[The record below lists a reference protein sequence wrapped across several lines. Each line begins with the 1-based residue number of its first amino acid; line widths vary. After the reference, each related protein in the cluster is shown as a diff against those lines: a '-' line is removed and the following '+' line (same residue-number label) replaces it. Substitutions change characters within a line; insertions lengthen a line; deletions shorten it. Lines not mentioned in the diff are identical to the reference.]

1 MTKKLD
7 IVTNI
12 ALVIVAVIASAVLV
26 RNYLLSRAGRDLPPQ
41 IAVGEKLSLTGVDWQ
56 GYGATLVLALA
67 PGCDSC
73 SESAPF
79 YRRLTA
85 ELATQRVHMTGVLPA
100 SVEESREYLR
110 SLKVEIADVRQG
122 SFEALKIRGTPTLIL
137 VDQQGVVVNVW
148 LGRFPPEQEQQVIDT
163 IRESVREING

>member
-7 IVTNI
+7 IATNI

-26 RNYLLSRAGRDLPPQ
+26 RNYLLSRPGRDLPPQ
-41 IAVGEKLSLTGVDWQ
+41 IAVGEKFSLTGVDWE
-56 GYGATLVLALA
+56 GYGNTLVIALA

-85 ELATQRVHMTGVLPA
+85 ELPRQRVHITAVLPE
-100 SVEESREYLR
+100 SVEQGRQYLR
-110 SLKVEIADVRQG
+110 SLDVDVSDVRQG
-122 SFEALKIRGTPTLIL
+122 SFQALKIRGTPTLIL
-137 VDQQGVVVNVW
+137 VDQQGVVLNVW
-148 LGRFPPEQEQQVIDT
+148 LGRFPPEKEQQVIDT
-163 IRESVREING
+163 IRDSVS